1 MKKLLI
7 MLFIILTIS
16 MQSYASDMTDYSP
29 TVPPR
34 YIPDWNPKAPTI
46 LYDISESQE
55 YHKKLRDAFYKKYP
69 AKKIA
74 PNGYVDTAPEGAYE
88 REVTKPYLE
97 YRAKNQYK
105 DPPPL
110 FFPNNKPK
118 CNNNDQN
125 KNSAI
130 YSFFKRYIQQINF

>member
-29 TVPPR
+29 TVPPS

-55 YHKKLRDAFYKKYP
+55 YHKKLRDAFYKKYARHID
-69 AKKIA
+69 AKTIEL
-74 PNGYVDTAPEGAYE
+74 NAPEGAYE

-130 YSFFKRYIQQINF
+130 YSFFKHCIQQINF